1 MCESSNNRQHDV
13 DVQRMCIEIVEL
25 PCAEAVG
32 GGVLEAVA
40 RGRGGKGRRALPT
53 ALNFG
58 LDSVVVEIFV
68 L

>member
-1 MCESSNNRQHDV
+1 M
-13 DVQRMCIEIVEL
+13 L
-25 PCAEAVG
+25 PCAEAVE

-40 RGRGGKGRRALPT
+40 GGVLEAVAGAVGGRGGQALPT